1 MTGYEVD
8 EAEEMVAK
16 VISVLD
22 SPEHF
27 KEQTTN
33 VLEEVRIEGHT
44 EEDMDCSLTVLP
56 PSSFPPSLS
65 PRYPPSLPPS
75 FLVYQR

>member
-1 MTGYEVD
+1 MLVTGYDVD
-8 EAEEMVAK
+8 EAEEVVAK

-33 VLEEVRIEGHT
+33 VLQEVRRLQEAKDH
-44 EEDMDCSLTVLP
+44 
-56 PSSFPPSLS
+56 
-65 PRYPPSLPPS
+65 
-75 FLVYQR
+75 

>member
-1 MTGYEVD
+1 MSGYSAD

-33 VLEEVRIEGHT
+33 VLEEVRMGKRRT
-44 EEDMDCSLTVLP
+44 
-56 PSSFPPSLS
+56 PSNQDL
-65 PRYPPSLPPS
+65 
-75 FLVYQR
+75 